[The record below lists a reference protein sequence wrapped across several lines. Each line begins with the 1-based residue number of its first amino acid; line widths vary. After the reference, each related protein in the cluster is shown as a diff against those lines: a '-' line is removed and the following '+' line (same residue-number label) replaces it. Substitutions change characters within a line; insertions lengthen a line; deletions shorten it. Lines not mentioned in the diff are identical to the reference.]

1 MTSDPTP
8 DRPGSTDGTGE
19 DIHRVH
25 EPLTD
30 LLADGAFPHEDPF
43 DLYAGL
49 RHAGPLTWNAPG
61 GFWVAARHREVTT
74 VGADAST
81 WCSGKGI
88 LTFEIGAEYPT
99 PPTMMHTDPPEHTR
113 YRSLV
118 QPAFGRR
125 VVRALLPTIRA
136 AATGLVESLPL
147 GEELDV
153 VPALT
158 AVLPVQVIGMVLGL
172 PESDWDRVW
181 AWSEATIPGTDTHND
196 PELRNRLRD
205 EMAAELTRLIAAA
218 RVTPGDDVI
227 SQLVSA
233 EIGGDRLTDDELA
246 MFCNQLLVAG
256 NETTRNTL
264 SGALV
269 AFANN
274 PDEWTRLLDD
284 RSLVD
289 SACEEILRW
298 TTPVIAFMR
307 TATRDTTLA
316 GVPIAA
322 GDPVLM
328 LYASA
333 NRDEL
338 EFGDDADQFRIDRSP
353 NHHVAFGFGPHFCL
367 GAALARAEITA
378 TLNALA
384 DAGVTRFE
392 LTGAVGHSP
401 STIIAGITTAPMVV
415 HVD

>member
-1 MTSDPTP
+1 
-8 DRPGSTDGTGE
+8 
-19 DIHRVH
+19 
-25 EPLTD
+25 
-30 LLADGAFPHEDPF
+30 
-43 DLYAGL
+43 
-49 RHAGPLTWNAPG
+49 
-61 GFWVAARHREVTT
+61 
-74 VGADAST
+74 
-81 WCSGKGI
+81 
-88 LTFEIGAEYPT
+88 
-99 PPTMMHTDPPEHTR
+99 MHTDPPAHTR

-125 VVRALLPTIRA
+125 VVRALQPTIRA
-136 AATGLVESLPL
+136 AATALVNSVPTNEDV
-147 GEELDV
+147 DV
-153 VPALT
+153 VAQLT
-158 AVLPVQVIGMVLGL
+158 AVLPVHVIGMVLGL

-205 EMAAELTRLIAAA
+205 EMSAELTRLIAAA
-218 RVTPGDDVI
+218 RVAPGDDVI
-227 SQLVSA
+227 SQLVGA

-256 NETTRNTL
+256 NETTRNAL

-269 AFANN
+269 AFADN
-274 PDEWTRLLDD
+274 PDQWDRLLAD

-289 SACEEILRW
+289 AACEEILRW

-307 TATRDTTLA
+307 TATCDTTLA
-316 GVPIAA
+316 GVPIVA

-338 EFGDDADQFRIDRSP
+338 EFGPDADQFRIDRSP

-378 TLNALA
+378 FLDALA
-384 DAGVTRFE
+384 DAGVTGFE
-392 LTGAVGHSP
+392 LTGTVGHSP
-401 STIIAGITTAPMVV
+401 STIIAGITSAPMVM
-415 HVD
+415 HAS

>member
-1 MTSDPTP
+1 MTSD
-8 DRPGSTDGTGE
+8 DRSESTHASPGGD
-19 DIHRVH
+19 HRVH
-25 EPLTD
+25 QPLTD
-30 LLADGAFPHEDPF
+30 LLADGAFPHQDPF
-43 DLYAGL
+43 GLYAEL
-49 RHAGPLTWNAPG
+49 RQAGPLSWNAPG
-61 GFWVAARHREVTT
+61 GFWVAPRYGEVTT
-74 VGADAST
+74 VGGDATT

-99 PPTMMHTDPPEHTR
+99 PPTMMHTDPPAHTR

-125 VVRALLPTIRA
+125 VVRALQPTIRA
-136 AATGLVESLPL
+136 AATGLV
-147 GEELDV
+147 DR
-153 VPALT
+153 VPTNRSIDAVAALT
-158 AVLPVQVIGMVLGL
+158 AILPVHVIGMVLGL

-196 PELRNRLRD
+196 PELRNQLRD

-218 RVTPGDDVI
+218 RITPGDDVI
-227 SQLVSA
+227 SHLVSA

-274 PDEWTRLLDD
+274 PDQWTRLLAD

-316 GVPIAA
+316 DVPIAA

-338 EFGDDADQFRIDRSP
+338 EFGADADQFRIDRSP

-378 TLNALA
+378 TLDALA
-384 DAGVTRFE
+384 DAGITSFE
-392 LTGAVGHSP
+392 LTGDVGHSP
-401 STIIAGITTAPMVV
+401 STIIAGITTAPMIM
-415 HVD
+415 HTS